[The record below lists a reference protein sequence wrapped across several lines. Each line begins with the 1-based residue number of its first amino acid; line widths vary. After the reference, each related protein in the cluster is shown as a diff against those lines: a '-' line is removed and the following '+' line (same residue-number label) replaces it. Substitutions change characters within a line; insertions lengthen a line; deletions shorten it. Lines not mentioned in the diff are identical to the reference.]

1 MSFKN
6 QKVSL
11 RLLRQSTQKTVY
23 HMVDKQVNPLLF
35 KNRHKSLNYYQ
46 YKKDAYNV
54 QKAYIHT
61 IKEKEEIIEDT
72 PNMLEDAGEV
82 EDLAVE
88 ALTNVYSMQLTIWLI
103 LFCSTFLVLFYWYL
117 QKKKIINMLWF
128 LLFLTGLCWI
138 KIFRNK
144 KKK

>member
-46 YKKDAYNV
+46 YKKDANNV

-61 IKEKEEIIEDT
+61 IKEKKK
-72 PNMLEDAGEV
+72 L
-82 EDLAVE
+82 LK
-88 ALTNVYSMQLTIWLI
+88 YSKQ
-103 LFCSTFLVLFYWYL
+103 
-117 QKKKIINMLWF
+117 LWF

-138 KIFRNK
+138 NIFRNK